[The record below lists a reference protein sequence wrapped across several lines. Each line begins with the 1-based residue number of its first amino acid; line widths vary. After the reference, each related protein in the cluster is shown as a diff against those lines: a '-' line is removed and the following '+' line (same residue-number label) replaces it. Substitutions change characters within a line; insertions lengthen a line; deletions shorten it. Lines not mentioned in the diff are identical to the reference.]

1 MFVPIYVIFQPMTV
15 RLACTSSTYDYCF
28 IVVLS
33 DRQFSPITLLLHL
46 SLLCALPD
54 RGLCV
59 YVCAAHR
66 GLCVYVCLCY
76 SNGFVCFNPGSD
88 AIPQSLG

>member
-1 MFVPIYVIFQPMTV
+1 MTV
-15 RLACTSSTYDYCF
+15 RLGCTSSTYEYCF

-59 YVCAAHR
+59 CVLLTEASVCM
-66 GLCVYVCLCY
+66 
-76 SNGFVCFNPGSD
+76 FV
-88 AIPQSLG
+88 L